1 MKLQKTF
8 DVNYF
13 KCTRPF
19 APDGGER
26 VWSHKYTETW
36 AATDLYCPSCG
47 KKEVWTEEGP
57 ADYDDGA
64 KSFCVACGAT
74 HYLDRSGPADSEQ
87 DKQRLEALCGSG

>member
-13 KCTRPF
+13 KSTQPLG
-19 APDGGER
+19 GGER

-36 AATDLYCPSCG
+36 AVSDFYCPTCG

-57 ADYDDGA
+57 ADYDAGS
-64 KSFCVACGAT
+64 KSVCAACGAT
-74 HYLDRSGPADSEQ
+74 HYLDRSGPSDSEQ
-87 DKQRLEALCGSG
+87 DKQRLERLRS